1 MLTPKGL
8 FFAPNVR
15 FKDLRVNDPN
25 ALADALAERAE
36 HWFFRPARTIAGS
49 SPFAAGIVVVC
60 FVDAAAEFTGKD
72 TVEWLHEA
80 VPDSAG
86 KDARRDQKTIAES
99 FKEDVRNGLV
109 HHARL
114 NRGAEFS
121 LDIEQPMAVVGS
133 VLIVNPERLL
143 TAVQAEWQ
151 RFIARI
157 ASEPAIHQSTA
168 ERVARVFRVDFD
180 ADAAWADAP

>member
-121 LDIEQPMAVVGS
+121 LDIEQ
-133 VLIVNPERLL
+133 LL